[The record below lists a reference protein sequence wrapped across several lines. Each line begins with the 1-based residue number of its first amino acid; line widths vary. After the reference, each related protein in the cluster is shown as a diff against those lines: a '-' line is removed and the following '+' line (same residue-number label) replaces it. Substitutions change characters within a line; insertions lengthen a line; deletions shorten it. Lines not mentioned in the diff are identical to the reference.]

1 MRVYN
6 TLTGRV
12 EEFKPLKSGEV
23 RMYVC
28 GPTTYDYSHIGH
40 ARAYICFDVM
50 RRWLEYRGYR
60 VKLIVNIT
68 DIDDKVVRR
77 AAELGKD
84 PIELSRYYEKAYM
97 QDMDALYVKRADL
110 YPRVTEHIPDI
121 IKAVEK
127 LIEKGY
133 AYATPK
139 GNVYFAVRK
148 FKEYGKL
155 SKQSIEDIVAGA
167 RVEPGEDKRSP
178 EDFALWKAA
187 KPGEPSWPSPWGPGR
202 PGWHIECSVMSMK
215 YLGETLDI
223 HGGGQD
229 LIFPHHEN
237 EIAQSEAL
245 TGKPFSRYWVHNGL
259 VTVKGQEMSK
269 SLKNFTTIREAL
281 ARYDPR
287 AIRLFALSAHYRSP
301 LEFSFSKLDEA
312 SRSLERL
319 IVAARLLR
327 EAYQRAEPCRS
338 LEELAAREENSR
350 ELLAAV
356 EDARRGFEEAMDSDF
371 NTPEA
376 IAAVFKLVKAVFK
389 LASQKGGVSSYAAL
403 KALELLEDFSK
414 VMGIPLEELKPAGEE
429 LSRVVESILELR
441 EEARREKNWKLA
453 DSIREALRKAGVE
466 VEDTPEGPRWR
477 VRAAHSPTPQA
488 T

>member
-1 MRVYN
+1 MKVYN
-6 TLTGRV
+6 TLTGGI
-12 EEFKPLKSGEV
+12 EEFKPLKGREV

-68 DIDDKVVRR
+68 DIDDKVIRR
-77 AAELGKD
+77 AAELGRD
-84 PIELSRYYEKAYM
+84 PIELSRYYEKAYLE
-97 QDMDALYVKRADL
+97 DMDALYVKRADL

-121 IKAVEK
+121 IRAVEK

-133 AYATPK
+133 AYATPR

-148 FKEYGKL
+148 FRGYGKL
-155 SKQSIEDIVAGA
+155 SKQSIEEIAAGA
-167 RVEPGEDKRSP
+167 RVEPGEDKKSP

-187 KPGEPSWPSPWGPGR
+187 KPGEPSWPSPWGQGR
-202 PGWHIECSVMSMK
+202 PGWHIECSIMSMK
-215 YLGETLDI
+215 YLGETLDV

-245 TGKPFSRYWVHNGL
+245 TGKPFSRYWIHNGL

-301 LEFSFSKLDEA
+301 LEFSFQRLDEA

-319 IVAARLLR
+319 TAAASLLQQ
-327 EAYQRAEPCRS
+327 AYQRAEPCRS
-338 LEELAAREENSR
+338 LEDLSAREENSR
-350 ELLAAV
+350 ELLDAV
-356 EDARRGFEEAMDSDF
+356 EEARREFEDAMDSDF

-376 IAAVFKLVKAVFK
+376 IAAVFKLVRVVFK
-389 LASQKGGVSSYAAL
+389 TTSQRGGVSSYAAL
-403 KALELLEDFSK
+403 KALELLEDFSR
-414 VMGIPLEELKPAGEE
+414 VMGIPLEELKPAGEG
-429 LSRVVESILELR
+429 LSRVVEAILELR
-441 EEARREKNWKLA
+441 EEARRERNWRLA
-453 DSIREALRKAGVE
+453 DSIREALRKAGIE
-466 VEDTPEGPRWR
+466 VEDTPEGPRWKIKSS
-477 VRAAHSPTPQA
+477 A
-488 T
+488 